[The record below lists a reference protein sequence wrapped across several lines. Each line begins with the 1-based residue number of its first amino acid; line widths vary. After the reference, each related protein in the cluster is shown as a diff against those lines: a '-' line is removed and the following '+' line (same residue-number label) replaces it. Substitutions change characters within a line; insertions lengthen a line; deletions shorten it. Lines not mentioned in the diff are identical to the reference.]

1 MRILFFDITQR
12 ELHRIHCTLYTI
24 QIQIQI
30 EIKIESKI
38 NETRVK

>member
-24 QIQIQI
+24 QIQI